1 MGLFRK
7 LSKQAKTAAASID
20 DLVEQHEDK
29 IDDAV
34 EKAAQMVKE
43 KTSDQH
49 DGKVDQAADG
59 AHKLIDKLAKP
70 D

>member
-1 MGLFRK
+1 MGLFDK
-7 LSKQAKTAAASID
+7 LSKKAKTAAASVD

-34 EKAAQMVKE
+34 EKAAQMAKQ
-43 KTSDQH
+43 KTSDEH

-59 AHKLIDKLAKP
+59 AQKLIDKLAKP